1 MKADI
6 LVLVNPGK
14 RARPCITRFPGPVDE
29 RGPVNLA
36 EQRSGSLT
44 SSGKT
49 MGLILIGIGVV
60 IGLAVGAWLLAG
72 LAEDSMRLTG
82 ALLGLVLL
90 LLFIVAPLVGGG
102 IFILNK
108 GRSEE
113 QELAHVR
120 DQRALLDIVKT
131 RGQVQI
137 SDLVIELKST
147 RDKVQQNL
155 HDLVGRG
162 LFSGYVDWDKG
173 VLYSVEASQLNGR
186 TSCPNCG
193 GQLEL
198 AGKGLIKC
206 PYCGA
211 EIFL

>member
-1 MKADI
+1 
-6 LVLVNPGK
+6 
-14 RARPCITRFPGPVDE
+14 
-29 RGPVNLA
+29 
-36 EQRSGSLT
+36 
-44 SSGKT
+44 
-49 MGLILIGIGVV
+49 MGLILIGIGIV
-60 IGLAVGAWLLAG
+60 IGVAVGAWLLAG
-72 LAEDSMRLTG
+72 LTEDSMRLTG
-82 ALLGLVLL
+82 ALLGFVLL

-102 IFILNK
+102 IFILSKN
-108 GRSEE
+108 RSEE
-113 QELAHVR
+113 RELAHVR

-155 HDLVGRG
+155 HDLVGKG

-186 TSCPNCG
+186 KSCPNCG

>member
-1 MKADI
+1 MHQDG
-6 LVLVNPGK
+6 PGH
-14 RARPCITRFPGPVDE
+14 RT
-29 RGPVNLA
+29 LA
-36 EQRSGSLT
+36 WLEDRNVS

-49 MGLILIGIGVV
+49 LGYILIGAGLA
-60 IGLAVGAWLLAG
+60 IGLAIGAWIVSALADDSTGTSGAVLG
-72 LAEDSMRLTG
+72 LAL
-82 ALLGLVLL
+82 AII
-90 LLFIVAPLVGGG
+90 FIVAPLVGGG
-102 IFILNK
+102 IFILSK
-108 GRSEE
+108 GRGEE
-113 QELAHVR
+113 QELKKVR
-120 DQRALLDIVKT
+120 EQRALLDIVKT

-137 SDLVIELKST
+137 SDLVLELRSST
-147 RDKVQQNL
+147 AAVQKDL

-186 TSCPNCG
+186 QTCPNCG
-193 GQLEL
+193 GQVEL

>member
-1 MKADI
+1 M
-6 LVLVNPGK
+6 
-14 RARPCITRFPGPVDE
+14 
-29 RGPVNLA
+29 
-36 EQRSGSLT
+36 S

-49 MGLILIGIGVV
+49 VGLILIGVGVA
-60 IGLAVGAWLLAG
+60 IGLAVGAWLISG
-72 LAEDSMRLTG
+72 IAEDSMRLSG

-102 IFILNK
+102 IYILNK
-108 GRSEE
+108 GRAEE
-113 QELAHVR
+113 RELAHVR
-120 DQRALLDIVKT
+120 NQRALLDIVKT

-147 RDKVQQNL
+147 RDKVQQTL

-186 TSCPNCG
+186 KSCPNCG

>member
-1 MKADI
+1 M
-6 LVLVNPGK
+6 
-14 RARPCITRFPGPVDE
+14 
-29 RGPVNLA
+29 
-36 EQRSGSLT
+36 S

-49 MGLILIGIGVV
+49 MGLILIGVGAA
-60 IGLAVGAWLLAG
+60 IGLAVSAWIVSALADDSTGLSGAI
-72 LAEDSMRLTG
+72 
-82 ALLGLVLL
+82 LGFVLL
-90 LLFIVAPLVGGG
+90 LIFIVAPLVGGG
-102 IFILNK
+102 LYILNK
-108 GRSEE
+108 GRAEE
-113 QELAHVR
+113 RELAHVR
-120 DQRALLDIVKT
+120 SQRALIDIVKT

-137 SDLVIELKST
+137 SDLVLELKST
-147 RDKVQQNL
+147 RDQVQQNL

-186 TSCPNCG
+186 QTCPNCG
-193 GQLEL
+193 GQVEL

>member
-1 MKADI
+1 
-6 LVLVNPGK
+6 
-14 RARPCITRFPGPVDE
+14 
-29 RGPVNLA
+29 
-36 EQRSGSLT
+36 
-44 SSGKT
+44 
-49 MGLILIGIGVV
+49 MGIILIGIGAA
-60 IGLAVGAWLLAG
+60 IGIAVGAWLLAG
-72 LAEDSMRLTG
+72 LAEDSMRLSG
-82 ALLGLVLL
+82 ALLGFVLL
-90 LLFIVAPLVGGG
+90 LMFIVAPLVGGG
-102 IFILNK
+102 LFILNK
-108 GRSEE
+108 GRAEE
-113 QELAHVR
+113 KELAHVR
-120 DQRALLDIVKT
+120 AQRALLDIVKT

-137 SDLVIELKST
+137 TDLVLELKST
-147 RDKVQQNL
+147 RDQVQQNL

-186 TSCPNCG
+186 QTCPNCG